1 MKIRNSIAQQVWS
14 GAMIGILLC
23 LTIMQSGCRGQRLFY
38 TDKAYE
44 KLEDPVVRIN
54 VPDSLDNSNYQ
65 HLIIP
70 DDRLEVRFMN
80 NIEFANGLQTPTG
93 QGSLFLVDLDGN
105 INLPLIG
112 PMKVGGMTR
121 EQVQN
126 EMMRLYGESFTNP
139 SIEVQIKGLS
149 VSVQG
154 EVQRPGIIELPRE
167 RTSLVEVLASAGG
180 ITAYGKKDVVK
191 VIRGFSKEEEPQI
204 YIFDLT
210 QLEAIESTD
219 LILRDKDIVYVEP
232 RGIRIFGNLLA
243 PYATFLSLLST
254 AGSLALVTFGILRQS
269 Q

>member
-14 GAMIGILLC
+14 GAMIGILL
-23 LTIMQSGCRGQRLFY
+23 LFTILQSGCNSQRLFY
-38 TDKAYE
+38 TPKKYE
-44 KLEDPVVRIN
+44 KMEDPVVRIN
-54 VPDSLDNSNYQ
+54 VEESTDNSNYQ

-70 DDRLEVRFMN
+70 DDRLEIRFMN
-80 NIEFANGLQTPTG
+80 NIEFANGLQSAVG
-93 QGSLFLVDLDGN
+93 QGSIFLVDLEGY
-105 INLPLIG
+105 INLPLVG
-112 PMKVGGMTR
+112 SMKVGGLTREEVQKKMMTR
-121 EQVQN
+121 
-126 EMMRLYGESFTNP
+126 YGESFTNP

-154 EVQRPGIIELPRE
+154 EVQRPGIIQLPRE
-167 RTSLVEVLASAGG
+167 RTSLVEVLASSGG

-191 VIRGFSKEEEPQI
+191 VIRGVSQEKEPEI

-219 LILRDKDIVYVEP
+219 LILRDKDIIYVEP

-254 AGSLALVTFGILRQS
+254 AGSLALVTFGLLRQS
-269 Q
+269 N

>member
-1 MKIRNSIAQQVWS
+1 MKIRNSIVQQIWS

-23 LTIMQSGCRGQRLFY
+23 FTILQSGCRSQRLFY
-38 TDKAYE
+38 TPKSYE

-54 VPDSLDNSNYQ
+54 VDDSVDNTNYQ
-65 HLIIP
+65 HKIIP
-70 DDRLEVRFMN
+70 DDRLSIRFMN
-80 NIEFANGLQTPTG
+80 NIEFANGLQTPSG
-93 QGSLFLVDLDGN
+93 QGTIFLVDLEGF
-105 INLPLIG
+105 INLPLVG
-112 PMKVGGMTR
+112 PVNVGGMTR
-121 EQVQN
+121 EEVQN
-126 EMMRLYGESFTNP
+126 KLMEKYGESFTNP
-139 SIEVQIKGLS
+139 SIEVQITGLS

-154 EVQRPGIIELPRE
+154 EVSRPGIIELPRE

-191 VIRGFSKEEEPQI
+191 VIRGVAEEEDSEI

-210 QLEAIESTD
+210 QLDAIESTD

-254 AGSLALVTFGILRQS
+254 AGSLALVTFGILRQ
-269 Q
+269 